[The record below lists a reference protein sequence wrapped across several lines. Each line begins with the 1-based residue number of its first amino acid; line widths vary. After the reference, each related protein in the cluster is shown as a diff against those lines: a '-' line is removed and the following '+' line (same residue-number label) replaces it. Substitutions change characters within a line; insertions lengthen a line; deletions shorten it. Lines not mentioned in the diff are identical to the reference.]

1 MKTMHHRLPAL
12 VAGIAVWLLSAAS
25 VGAELRAV
33 EVDRDTDLNQYS
45 LRSVTWFDASPEA
58 LYRVLSDYD
67 LFHRFTSAI
76 VESRNM
82 DVDEQ
87 GRPGYYTRMEGCVLM
102 WCRSFIRIGHLT
114 LDPNVRIVANADP
127 EQSNFKKSRESWT
140 LTKEGEGTLLVYEFE
155 MVPDFWVPPVI
166 GPFFIKRALESG
178 GEKAVDR
185 IEALAQGSEP
195 ADD

>member
-1 MKTMHHRLPAL
+1 MKSAHHRLPAMI
-12 VAGIAVWLLSAAS
+12 AGITACLLSVVSAA
-25 VGAELRAV
+25 AELRTV

-45 LRSVTWFDASPEA
+45 LRSVTWFDASPESI
-58 LYRVLSDYD
+58 YRVLADYD

-76 VESRNM
+76 VESHNM
-82 DVDEQ
+82 EEDEQ

-114 LDPNVRIVANADP
+114 LVPNTRIVANADP
-127 EQSNFKKSRESWT
+127 EQSNFKRSRESWT

-166 GPFFIKRALESG
+166 GPFFIKRALQSG

-195 ADD
+195 AGD